1 MDISQKLANRANSVR
16 KMLLLR
22 GFDVLSCKALNLNAP
37 SQQPQ
42 LIIGS
47 PPITRSTRLHDKFA
61 TAHLIERHDESGVR
75 ERAYALP
82 KIYCYREAAYVQG
95 NDEFVIRSR
104 TRETRREKPMQWKM
118 ATTRRCWWM
127 ARRDITSRRT
137 VDGRRA
143 GTPSRRGKR
152 AIVAKRPEKAR

>member
-1 MDISQKLANRANSVR
+1 MDISQKLANRANSAR

-42 LIIGS
+42 PIIGS

-104 TRETRREKPMQWKM
+104 TKETRREKPMQWKM